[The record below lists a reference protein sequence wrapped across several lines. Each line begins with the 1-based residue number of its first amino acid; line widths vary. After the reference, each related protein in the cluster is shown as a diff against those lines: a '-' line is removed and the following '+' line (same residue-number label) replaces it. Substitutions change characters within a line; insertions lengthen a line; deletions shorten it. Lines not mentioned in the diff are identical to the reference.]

1 MTDEP
6 TRVFIDT
13 NIWISAFINPSG
25 PPAAVLAAFFN
36 TDGIIAVISQPFLDE
51 LADVLTRSRIRRR
64 LQVIGEDADEILDRI
79 RRKAVTVYPTGAI
92 QLCRDEK
99 DDVMLE
105 TAILGRAHYIVS
117 RDDDIKRDLNLIAHL
132 HEHNIEVVTVAQ
144 FLALIGE
151 R

>member
-6 TRVFIDT
+6 IRIFIDT

-25 PPAAVLAAFFN
+25 PPAAIIAAFN
-36 TDGIIAVISQPFLDE
+36 TDKIIAIISQQFLNE
-51 LADVLTRSRIRRR
+51 LAGVLTRNRIRQR
-64 LQVIGEDADEILDRI
+64 LRVSGEDADEILARV
-79 RRKAVTVYPTGAI
+79 REKAVRVYPTGAI
-92 QLCRDEK
+92 QLCRDKK

-117 RDDDIKRDLNLIAHL
+117 RDDDIKRDLNLIAYL

-144 FLALIGE
+144 FLKLLDEG
-151 R
+151 

>member
-6 TRVFIDT
+6 IRVFIDT

-25 PPAAVLAAFFN
+25 PPAAVLAAFN
-36 TDGIIAVISQPFLDE
+36 TDGITAMISQPFLDE
-51 LADVLTRSRIRRR
+51 LAGVLTRSRIRRR
-64 LQVIGEDADEILDRI
+64 LQVSGEDADETLARV
-79 RRKAVTVYPTGAI
+79 RRKALTVYPTGAL

-117 RDDDIKRDLNLIAHL
+117 RDDDIKGDLNLIAHL

-144 FLALIGE
+144 FLKLMGND
-151 R
+151 

>member
-13 NIWISAFINPSG
+13 NIWISAFINPTG
-25 PPAAVLAAFFN
+25 PPAAVLATFD
-36 TDGIIAVISQPFLDE
+36 TDEIIAVISQPFLDE
-51 LADVLTRSRIRRR
+51 LTGILTRSRIRRR
-64 LQVIGEDADEILDRI
+64 LQVSGNDADEILARVK
-79 RRKAVTVYPTGAI
+79 RKAVTVYPTGAI

-117 RDDDIKRDLNLIAHL
+117 RDDDIKRDLNLIARL
-132 HEHNIEVVTVAQ
+132 HGHGIEVVTVAQ
-144 FLALIGE
+144 FLALLGE

>member
-6 TRVFIDT
+6 IRIFIDT

-25 PPAAVLAAFFN
+25 PPAAVIAAFN
-36 TDGIIAVISQPFLDE
+36 TDKIIAIISQQFLNE
-51 LADVLTRSRIRRR
+51 LAGVLTRNRIRQR
-64 LQVIGEDADEILDRI
+64 LRVSGEDADEILARV
-79 RRKAVTVYPTGAI
+79 REKAVRVNPTGAI
-92 QLCRDEK
+92 QLCRDKK

-117 RDDDIKRDLNLIAHL
+117 RDDDIKRDLNLIAYL
-132 HEHNIEVVTVAQ
+132 HEHNIEVVTVAR
-144 FLALIGE
+144 FLQLLDE